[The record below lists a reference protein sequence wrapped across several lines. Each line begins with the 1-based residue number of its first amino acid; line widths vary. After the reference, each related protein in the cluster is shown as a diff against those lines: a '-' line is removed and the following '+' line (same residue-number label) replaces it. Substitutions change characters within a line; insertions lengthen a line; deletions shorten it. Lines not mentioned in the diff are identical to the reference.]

1 MSKIKGDQTPAPF
14 NVLSGVLVQALTS
27 PLKLADHGEQFVQFT
42 SCFIAPWFTFH
53 FVIISL
59 LCMFGTQECYSS
71 QTNAGIRYR
80 DNDGLRLFFFSL
92 PVWFDVYKLAL
103 ARFSAP
109 QLLLPP
115 AWSPFAHRHV
125 LWHLVHRWVM
135 SSRCETRP
143 IITWLLFVM
152 CKALC
157 PLSPHSSCITPLH
170 FFATPSKTEQRRF
183 AFPSAVILS
192 CTCTGAG
199 PSHAHPRLRL
209 RLRLRLRASWSDV

>member
-80 DNDGLRLFFFSL
+80 DNDGLRLFFFLSPSDLTFTNWLWRDSQLLSFCSL
-92 PVWFDVYKLAL
+92 PPDRHLHIDMFFD
-103 ARFSAP
+103 
-109 QLLLPP
+109 
-115 AWSPFAHRHV
+115 
-125 LWHLVHRWVM
+125 
-135 SSRCETRP
+135 T
-143 IITWLLFVM
+143 
-152 CKALC
+152 
-157 PLSPHSSCITPLH
+157 
-170 FFATPSKTEQRRF
+170 
-183 AFPSAVILS
+183 
-192 CTCTGAG
+192 
-199 PSHAHPRLRL
+199 
-209 RLRLRLRASWSDV
+209 